1 MKKSINHSKQLKSIP
16 VWINADI
23 LKGPVN
29 SAVKPV
35 KADKFFTFAKDVE
48 NATLSIGWTT
58 NWGSNFTNG
67 SYSAGEVEAMIKSI
81 EKNKNSTAGHPITFP
96 VRAGIAAQSKSSL
109 QHLYDTVSKTN
120 TVTFTIW
127 SGNDDSVDVKQLQAL
142 ILSFGV
148 DKVYVDV
155 PKTLKEKLNLHEKTG
170 SSASSLV
177 HFGLLNVITFAVVVF
192 LRNGL
197 N

>member
-1 MKKSINHSKQLKSIP
+1 
-16 VWINADI
+16 
-23 LKGPVN
+23 
-29 SAVKPV
+29 
-35 KADKFFTFAKDVE
+35 
-48 NATLSIGWTT
+48 
-58 NWGSNFTNG
+58 
-67 SYSAGEVEAMIKSI
+67 MIKSI
-81 EKNKNSTAGHPITFP
+81 EKNKNSTAAHPITFP
-96 VRAGIAAQSKSSL
+96 VRAGIAAQSESSL

-120 TVTFTIW
+120 KVTFTIW

-155 PKTLKEKLNLHEKTG
+155 PKTLKEKLNLHENSG

-177 HFGLLNVITFAVVVF
+177 HFGILNVITFAVVVF